1 MAKLFGTDG
10 IRGVA
15 GKFPLDPV
23 SCRILGS
30 ALVRLLEERR
40 RGRRVLIGRDTRES
54 GDWIELALIA
64 GIKAARGESAL
75 AGVIP
80 TSAVSFLARKHRFAA
95 GIVISASHNPFRDNG
110 IKIFSQEGLKIPDDW
125 ENVIEAAIRSKKV
138 PAAGVSEEGPRPL
151 PDPSYGED
159 YVEFL
164 KTRLSLKFPF
174 PFKIVVD
181 CANGAASAY
190 AVRIFKELEFEV
202 VSLHCSPDG
211 RNINQDCGSLH
222 PERMAE
228 KVLETKAAIGIAY
241 DGDADRAVWADE
253 TGAVLNGDHTLFVLA
268 QRMNE
273 KGRLASRQVVATTMS
288 NMGLEAALERMGIRL
303 LRTRVGDKYVFEE
316 MVRSGSNLGGER
328 SGHTILLD
336 DGPTGDGILTS
347 LRMIEAMVKT
357 SLPLSALTAG
367 FEEYPQILL
376 NVRVKE
382 KIPFEEIVEIRA
394 ATQKVERALADSG
407 RLDLRYSGTESVARI
422 MVEGRDKAEI
432 ERLAQDLA
440 VVISDRLG

>member
-1 MAKLFGTDG
+1 MPKLFGTDG
-10 IRGVA
+10 IRAVA
-15 GKFPLDPV
+15 GEFPLDPV

-30 ALVRLLEERR
+30 ALVRLLAE
-40 RGRRVLIGRDTRES
+40 RGRGGRILIGRDTRES

-64 GIKAARGESAL
+64 GINAARGEAAL
-75 AGVIP
+75 TGVIP

-110 IKIFSQEGLKIPDDW
+110 IKIFSPEGLKIPDDW
-125 ENVIEAAIRSKKV
+125 ENTLEAAIQSKKD
-138 PAAGVSEEGPRPL
+138 PASEASEEEPRPL

-159 YVEFL
+159 YIEFL

-181 CANGAASAY
+181 CANGASSAY
-190 AVRIFKELEFEV
+190 APRILKELGFEV
-202 VSLHCSPDG
+202 VALHCSPDG

-222 PERMAE
+222 PERLAE
-228 KVLETKAAIGIAY
+228 RVLETKAAIGIAL
-241 DGDADRAVWADE
+241 DGDADRAVWVDE
-253 TGAVLNGDHTLFVLA
+253 TGAILNGDHTLFVLA

-273 KGRLASRQVVATTMS
+273 KGRLAAHQVVATTMS
-288 NMGLEAALERMGIRL
+288 NMGLEAALERLGIRL
-303 LRTRVGDKYVFEE
+303 LRTRVGDKYIFEE
-316 MVRSGSNLGGER
+316 LVRSGSNLGGER

-336 DGPTGDGILTS
+336 DAPTGDGILTS
-347 LRMIEAMVKT
+347 LRMLEAMVET
-357 SLPLSALTAG
+357 GLPLSALKAG

-376 NVRVKE
+376 NVRVNK
-382 KIPFEEIVEIRA
+382 KTPFEEIVEIRA
-394 ATQKVERALADSG
+394 AIQKVERALADSG
-407 RLDLRYSGTESVARI
+407 RLDIRYSGTESVARI

-440 VVISDRLG
+440 AIVSDRLG

>member
-1 MAKLFGTDG
+1 
-10 IRGVA
+10 
-15 GKFPLDPV
+15 
-23 SCRILGS
+23 
-30 ALVRLLEERR
+30 
-40 RGRRVLIGRDTRES
+40 
-54 GDWIELALIA
+54 
-64 GIKAARGESAL
+64 
-75 AGVIP
+75 
-80 TSAVSFLARKHRFAA
+80 
-95 GIVISASHNPFRDNG
+95 
-110 IKIFSQEGLKIPDDW
+110 
-125 ENVIEAAIRSKKV
+125 
-138 PAAGVSEEGPRPL
+138 
-151 PDPSYGED
+151 
-159 YVEFL
+159 
-164 KTRLSLKFPF
+164 
-174 PFKIVVD
+174 
-181 CANGAASAY
+181 
-190 AVRIFKELEFEV
+190 
-202 VSLHCSPDG
+202 
-211 RNINQDCGSLH
+211 
-222 PERMAE
+222 
-228 KVLETKAAIGIAY
+228 
-241 DGDADRAVWADE
+241 
-253 TGAVLNGDHTLFVLA
+253 
-268 QRMNE
+268 
-273 KGRLASRQVVATTMS
+273 
-288 NMGLEAALERMGIRL
+288 LERMGIRL

-394 ATQKVERALADSG
+394 AVQKVERALADSG